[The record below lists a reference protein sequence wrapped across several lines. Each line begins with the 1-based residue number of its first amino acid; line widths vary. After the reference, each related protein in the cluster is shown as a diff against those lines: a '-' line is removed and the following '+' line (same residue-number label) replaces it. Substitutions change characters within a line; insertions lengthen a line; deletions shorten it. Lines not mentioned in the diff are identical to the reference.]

1 VSEGTTGASFR
12 VAVATIFPELF
23 APFFAQGVVGR
34 AVGAG
39 RVDLTLLD
47 IRNWAVDAR
56 GSVDD
61 YQFGG
66 GAGML
71 LRPEPLFG
79 ALESVPWRADA
90 RVVFMTP
97 QGRRLD
103 HSLARELAD
112 SHGVI
117 VFCGRYGGIDER
129 FRSSAVTDEVSVC
142 DAVVSGGEVP
152 AMLLLEAV
160 LRWLPGV
167 LGRMESAE
175 SDSFA
180 TGLLDYPR
188 YTRPAEYRG
197 MKVPET
203 LISGNHAEIEAWR
216 YLEALRLTEE
226 RRPDLLGLD
235 GEDNIRERFLCA
247 MRRADRRKS
256 QEQEEDG

>member
-1 VSEGTTGASFR
+1 VSRESAGAPFR
-12 VAVATIFPELF
+12 VAVATLFPELF
-23 APFFAQGVVGR
+23 TPFFAQGVIGR
-34 AVGAG
+34 AVDTG
-39 RVDLTLLD
+39 RVELRLLD
-47 IRNWAVDAR
+47 IRDWAVDAR

-79 ALESVPWRADA
+79 ALESLPWRLDA
-90 RVVFMTP
+90 RVVLMTP
-97 QGRRLD
+97 QGRALD
-103 HSLARELAD
+103 HSLARELAE
-112 SHGVI
+112 SPGLI
-117 VFCGRYGGIDER
+117 VFCGRYGGIDQR
-129 FRSSAVTDEVSVC
+129 FTSSAVTDEVSVC

-180 TGLLDYPR
+180 TGLLDFPR

-203 LISGNHAEIEAWR
+203 LISGNHAGIEAWR
-216 YLEALRLTEE
+216 YREALSLTRE

-247 MRRADRRKS
+247 MRSADRRKN
-256 QEQEEDG
+256 QEQDEDG